1 MATIMSWAEPS
12 PHILPFLKHGFKSWS
27 LQIYQLLTSW
37 QMTLTLKE
45 SGCLSQFLVA
55 TWATRTQILGAQHQF
70 LGAMGYWATV
80 SVNPCT

>member
-12 PHILPFLKHGFKSWS
+12 PHILAFFKAWV
-27 LQIYQLLTSW
+27 QILVTPIQDIF
-37 QMTLTLKE
+37 Q
-45 SGCLSQFLVA
+45 VA

-80 SVNPCT
+80 SVYPCW